1 MTDYEK
7 NAVELAEKYNIEK
20 KILCKEF
27 RKYFPSDKEERDVYT
42 IRLSSPFS
50 SYVFTFGDSIVYT
63 NKNLNIGFNGRSI
76 RTPSFYDIFSC
87 TQKYE
92 VSNDIDEFCQEFGYS
107 ADYGIKNLI
116 KLHEAV
122 KEEYK
127 NFSSLFRNDVIPT
140 DILEIC

>member
-7 NAVELAEKYNIEK
+7 NAAELAKKYNIEK
-20 KILCKEF
+20 KILRKEF
-27 RKYFPSDKEERDVYT
+27 IKYFPDDKEKRDVYT
-42 IRLSSPFS
+42 IELLSPFS
-50 SYVFTFGDSIVYT
+50 SYVFTYGDSIANTNRNLNFCFGDSRR
-63 NKNLNIGFNGRSI
+63 K
-76 RTPSFYDIFSC
+76 TPTFYDLFAC

-92 VSNDIDEFCQEFGYS
+92 VEDDIEDFCQEFGYT

-127 NFSSLFRNDVIPT
+127 NFSSLFENGIIPD

>member
-1 MTDYEK
+1 MGEYEK

-20 KILCKEF
+20 KIINVECK
-27 RKYFPSDKEERDVYT
+27 KYFPDDKEERDVYT
-42 IRLSSPFS
+42 IELSSPFS
-50 SYVFTFGDSIVYT
+50 SYTFTFGDSIYNT
-63 NKNLNIGFNGRSI
+63 EENKKRKVKKV
-76 RTPSFYDIFSC
+76 PSFYNLFAC

-92 VSNDIDEFCQEFGYS
+92 VSADIDDFIAEFGYT

-127 NFSSLFRNDVIPT
+127 NFSSLFRDDVIPT
-140 DILEIC
+140 DILEIW

>member
-7 NAVELAEKYNIEK
+7 NAAELAKKYNIEK

-27 RKYFPSDKEERDVYT
+27 RKYFPEDKEERDVYT
-42 IRLSSPFS
+42 IELSSPFS
-50 SYVFTFGDSIVYT
+50 SYTFTFGDSIANT

-76 RTPSFYDIFSC
+76 KTPTFYDLFAC

-92 VSNDIDEFCQEFGYS
+92 VSADIDDFIAEYGYT

-127 NFSSLFRNDVIPT
+127 NFSSLFENGIIPD